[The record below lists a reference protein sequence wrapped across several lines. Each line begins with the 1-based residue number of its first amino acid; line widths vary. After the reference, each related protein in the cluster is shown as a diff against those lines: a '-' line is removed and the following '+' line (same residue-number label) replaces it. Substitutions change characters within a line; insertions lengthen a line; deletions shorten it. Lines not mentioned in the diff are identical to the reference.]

1 MRGVMASPAL
11 AKAQAA
17 GLAELR
23 DALMSHWP
31 RAGSTSPSPATLITS
46 FLGERGCH
54 PSPAQSPPSELPA
67 GPPCS
72 LRSERAC
79 PPFSSPPWD
88 AVLGTGDLAGSCL
101 YFWL

>member
-1 MRGVMASPAL
+1 MASPAL

-31 RAGSTSPSPATLITS
+31 RAGSTPPPATLITS

-72 LRSERAC
+72 LRSERAAH
-79 PPFSSPPWD
+79 PSPLRPGM
-88 AVLGTGDLAGSCL
+88 L
-101 YFWL
+101 FWELVT

>member
-31 RAGSTSPSPATLITS
+31 RAGSTPPPATLITS

-54 PSPAQSPPSELPA
+54 PFPRTEPALGAACRASLLPQVRA
-67 GPPCS
+67 S
-72 LRSERAC
+72 LPTLLLSA
-79 PPFSSPPWD
+79 
-88 AVLGTGDLAGSCL
+88 LGCCFGN
-101 YFWL
+101 W